1 MIMKSPDAAYGRRD
15 KFVIWEEFMRILLTN
30 DDGIYAHG
38 LERLAKAVLKYGEVW
53 IVAPA
58 EERSAASHSVT
69 LRHPLDVYPIT
80 NYPVEGVKAYSCSG
94 TPVDCI
100 RVGSLSVMPE
110 KPDVVISGI
119 NNGFNMASDLQYSAT
134 VGAAFEGAFQEYHA
148 IAISEA
154 FDGPHEVT
162 DHYLPEILDRIIY
175 ERIPP
180 GHIHNVNFPE
190 CSISECKGILYDRK
204 VSRGMF
210 FKDRYNETEKL
221 ENGGIRDMIEGIK
234 TPVAEED
241 TDFKALLDHY
251 ISVGTV
257 NNIGY

>member
-1 MIMKSPDAAYGRRD
+1 MIMKSPDASVGAGTFLFYG
-15 KFVIWEEFMRILLTN
+15 KIMRILITN

-38 LERLAKAVLKYGEVW
+38 LERLAKAALKYGEVW

-58 EERSAASHSVT
+58 SERSAASHSVT
-69 LRHPLDVYPIT
+69 LRHPLDVYPI
-80 NYPVEGVKAYSCSG
+80 NDYPVKGVKAYSCSG
-94 TPVDCI
+94 MPADCI
-100 RVGSLSVMPE
+100 RVGALSVMTE
-110 KPDVVISGI
+110 KPDVVLSGI

-134 VGAAFEGAFQEYHA
+134 AGAAFEGAFQEFHA

-162 DHYLPEILDRIIY
+162 DHYLPEILDKIMY
-175 ERIPP
+175 EPVPP

-190 CSISECKGILYDRK
+190 CSLSECKGILYDRK

-210 FKDRYNETEKL
+210 FKDRYNEIEKL
-221 ENGGIRDMIEGIK
+221 ENGGVRYMIEGIK
-234 TPVAEED
+234 TPVAEEG
-241 TDFKALLDHY
+241 TDFKALLDY
-251 ISVGTV
+251 YVSVGIV